1 MTDEKDLT
9 KEKPKSLWSTALKVV
24 RGEDTSQLIEQF
36 TGEMTLVA
44 EGLYEDQQ
52 KIRKELETL
61 RSHLDLVEHR
71 LKNDV
76 EVLETTQ
83 KEQHRDVM
91 AFLDDL
97 KHRLDNLEGKMK
109 SSAKTKSRFASRG
122 WLGGLI
128 LLASII
134 CGSWVLV
141 TVLQLFK

>member
-9 KEKPKSLWSTALKVV
+9 KEKPKSLWSTALKAV

-83 KEQHRDVM
+83 GEQHRDVM
-91 AFLDDL
+91 AFLDDM
-97 KHRLDNLEGKMK
+97 KRRLDTLEGKMK
-109 SSAKTKSRFASRG
+109 SSAKSKSRFASRG
-122 WLGGLI
+122 SLGGLI